1 MTIQQFNPDGL
12 YDGSKSGLSQVV
24 VDTSLGLVFVS
35 GQVDWTVDGEPKS
48 NDLVTQTRNAL
59 ANLSLALAEVGASIS
74 NILQLRV
81 YVRGEL
87 AAQMPE
93 LGPVLLGYL
102 GDTRPAIT
110 GVGVAS
116 LAAPETLIEVEAMAR
131 TDAVIKDRV

>member
-59 ANLSLALAEVGASIS
+59 ANLSLALAAVGSSIS

-87 AAQMPE
+87 AAHMPE

-102 GDTRPAIT
+102 GDARPAIT

-131 TDAVIKDRV
+131 TDAIIKDRL